1 MSKPRVLLADD
12 HTLMLGGLT
21 KLLEPWCE
29 IVGSVTD
36 GRALVEAA
44 AHSHPDLAVVD
55 ISMPLLN
62 GIEAAQRVKE
72 VSPETKV
79 IFVSM
84 HDATAYVQA
93 AFKAGAS
100 GYLLKR
106 SATDELEQAIRTVL
120 AGNYYVT
127 PLLTKGVVDIMV
139 GSSTTRTSLDDLSSR
154 QREVLQLVA
163 EGHTVK
169 EIAAQLGIS
178 VRTVEFHKG
187 RVMEQLD
194 IHSTAELVK
203 YALTHGLI
211 VASSSSPE

>member
-44 AHSHPDLAVVD
+44 ASSRPDLAIVD

-72 VSPETKV
+72 VSPETKL
-79 IFVSM
+79 IIVSM

-139 GSSTTRTSLDDLSSR
+139 GSSTTRSRSPITTWPPLLRFVNRRRIPPADVTRPLPPTSITTS
-154 QREVLQLVA
+154 
-163 EGHTVK
+163 
-169 EIAAQLGIS
+169 
-178 VRTVEFHKG
+178 
-187 RVMEQLD
+187 
-194 IHSTAELVK
+194 
-203 YALTHGLI
+203 
-211 VASSSSPE
+211 

>member
-12 HTLMLGGLT
+12 HTLMLGGLI

-29 IVGSVTD
+29 VVGSVTD

-44 AHSHPDLAVVD
+44 AHSRPDLAVVD

-72 VSPETKV
+72 VSPETKL

-154 QREVLQLVA
+154 QREVPQLVA

-169 EIAAQLGIS
+169 EIATQLGIS

-187 RVMEQLD
+187 RIMEQLD

-211 VASSSSPE
+211 VASSSSE

>member
-36 GRALVEAA
+36 GRALVETAA
-44 AHSHPDLAVVD
+44 QTHPDLAIVD

-62 GIEAAQRVKE
+62 GIEAAQRVRE
-72 VSPETKV
+72 VSPETKL

-139 GSSTTRTSLDDLSSR
+139 GSSSTRTSLDDLSSR

-169 EIAAQLGIS
+169 EIATQLGIS

-187 RVMEQLD
+187 RIMEQLD

-211 VASSSSPE
+211 VASSPPE

>member
-44 AHSHPDLAVVD
+44 AHSRPDLAVVD

-169 EIAAQLGIS
+169 EIATQLGIS

-187 RVMEQLD
+187 RIMEQLD

-211 VASSSSPE
+211 VASSPPE

>member
-1 MSKPRVLLADD
+1 
-12 HTLMLGGLT
+12 
-21 KLLEPWCE
+21 
-29 IVGSVTD
+29 
-36 GRALVEAA
+36 
-44 AHSHPDLAVVD
+44 
-55 ISMPLLN
+55 
-62 GIEAAQRVKE
+62 
-72 VSPETKV
+72 
-79 IFVSM
+79 M

-139 GSSTTRTSLDDLSSR
+139 GSSSTRTSLDDLSSR

-169 EIAAQLGIS
+169 EIATQLGIS

-187 RVMEQLD
+187 RIMEQLD

-211 VASSSSPE
+211 VASSPPE

>member
-21 KLLEPWCE
+21 KLLESWCE

-36 GRALVEAA
+36 GRTLVEAA
-44 AHSHPDLAVVD
+44 AQTRPDLAIVD

-72 VSPETKV
+72 ASPDTKL

-84 HDATAYVQA
+84 HDATSYVQA

-194 IHSTAELVK
+194 IHSTAELLK

-211 VASSSSPE
+211 IASSPPE

>member
-44 AHSHPDLAVVD
+44 AASCPDLAIVD

-72 VSPETKV
+72 VSPETKL

-169 EIAAQLGIS
+169 EIATQLGIS

-187 RVMEQLD
+187 RIMEQLD

-203 YALTHGLI
+203 YALTNGLI
-211 VASSSSPE
+211 VASPSSE

>member
-44 AHSHPDLAVVD
+44 AASRPDLAIVD

-72 VSPETKV
+72 VSPETKL

-169 EIAAQLGIS
+169 EIATQLGIS

-187 RVMEQLD
+187 RIMEQLD

-203 YALTHGLI
+203 YALTNGLI
-211 VASSSSPE
+211 VASPSSE